1 MTDKELEIAIEAFWE
16 TPGSTFA
23 GIRAAI
29 DAVDRH
35 RDGWSKTLSG
45 RDERSGTE
53 ATQAVAVGVSGDF
66 AAGRPN
72 AGSRS

>member
-1 MTDKELEIAIEAFWE
+1 MSDLELRNRHRGVLGGA
-16 TPGSTFA
+16 PGGTVA

-29 DAVDRH
+29 DAVDRL

-53 ATQAVAVGVSGDF
+53 ATQAVAVGVSGIF
-66 AAGRPN
+66 ATPA
-72 AGSRS
+72 SV

>member
-1 MTDKELEIAIEAFWE
+1 MTDKELEIAIEAFWDM
-16 TPGSTFA
+16 PGSTVA

-45 RDERSGTE
+45 RDERSETE
-53 ATQAVAVGVSGDF
+53 AHA
-66 AAGRPN
+66 
-72 AGSRS
+72 

>member
-1 MTDKELEIAIEAFWE
+1 MSDTELEIAIEAFWE
-16 TPGSTFA
+16 APGGTVA

-45 RDERSGTE
+45 RDERSE
-53 ATQAVAVGVSGDF
+53 SQAHA
-66 AAGRPN
+66 
-72 AGSRS
+72 